1 MLPSSQRQMFCV
13 NKSLYANQRG
23 RLICFFTDHSK
34 TVFLSSMSK
43 VVGSSTG
50 AEDLEKLIHDLG
62 KKWETDDKWET
73 NDKQNLEYLFYLLKS
88 L

>member
-1 MLPSSQRQMFCV
+1 
-13 NKSLYANQRG
+13 
-23 RLICFFTDHSK
+23 
-34 TVFLSSMSK
+34 MSK